1 MVPRPCAS
9 LVALSLIVP
18 SLAIAQA
25 PMGGDTPQAV
35 IAGVQ
40 KAIAADDFVAVMPF
54 IAPDAR
60 RELVK
65 EGVSGL
71 LMVLAF
77 SDPDDAMPGS
87 KPLPKAE
94 LEKQRKAYK
103 AAVKSADTVLSSYGI
118 TGVIGKPVLADATQ
132 KPIEAAL
139 AKADTVAM
147 MRDLMAALDSIGPQ
161 LGMKKSD
168 APKVPFKFGT
178 VRDYKVNGNKATA
191 KDEKET
197 LDFVKIDG
205 RWYLTPPTPPQ

>member
-1 MVPRPCAS
+1 MVLRSFAS
-9 LVALSLIVP
+9 VVALSLVVP
-18 SLAIAQA
+18 SLAVAQA

-40 KAIAADDFVAVMPF
+40 KATAADDFVAVMPF
-54 IAPDAR
+54 IAPAAR

-65 EGVSGL
+65 EGVTGL
-71 LMVLAF
+71 LMALAF
-77 SDPDDAMPGS
+77 SDPDDTMPGS

-94 LEKQRKAYK
+94 LEKKRKGYK
-103 AAVKSADTVLSSYGI
+103 AAVKTADTMLSSYGV

-147 MRDLMAALDSIGPQ
+147 MRDLMGALDTIGPQ

-178 VRDYKVNGNKATA
+178 VRDYKVSGDKATA
-191 KDEKET
+191 KDGKET
-197 LDFVKIDG
+197 LDFVKIEG
-205 RWYLTPPTPPQ
+205 RWYLTPPAPPQ